1 MSTVYDLSS
10 VYLCWIFLISIFT
23 LGACVSVM
31 NDITGC
37 NLLHKV
43 MIEFIIVVAVLFR
56 LHFNDDS
63 GLLILC
69 TFFFKEFLKNGI
81 NKSNRE

>member
-1 MSTVYDLSS
+1 
-10 VYLCWIFLISIFT
+10 
-23 LGACVSVM
+23 VSVM

-43 MIEFIIVVAVLFR
+43 MMEFIIVVAVLFR